1 MIYVISDT
9 HIPERA
15 SKLPQKF
22 VENIKRE
29 DIIFHA
35 GDFTSIRTYREL
47 ENLAFLYA
55 VCGNMDCPEIKEL
68 LPSKKIIELSGFKVG
83 LIHGSG
89 SPFNLTEKVYKE
101 FDEKLDVIIFGHSHT
116 PYNQKKRETLL
127 FNPGSCAGNLLSW
140 QKSYGIIHM
149 EEGRIWGEIVYLK

>member
-15 SKLPQKF
+15 SELPRKF
-22 VENIKRE
+22 VEKIKKE

-35 GDFTSIRTYREL
+35 GDFTSLKTYREL
-47 ENLAFLYA
+47 ENLATLYA

-68 LPSKKIIELSGFKVG
+68 LPSKKIIEFSGFIVG

-101 FDEKLDVIIFGHSHT
+101 FSQELDLIILGHSHT
-116 PYNQKKRETLL
+116 PYNQKFGEILL
-127 FNPGSCAGNLLSW
+127 FNPGSLAGNFLSW
-140 QKSYGIIHM
+140 QKSYGILHTD
-149 EEGRIWGEIVYLK
+149 RSKIWGEHVYIK

>member
-1 MIYVISDT
+1 MIYAISDT

-15 SKLPQKF
+15 LELPRKF
-22 VENIKRE
+22 AENIKKE

-35 GDFTSIRTYREL
+35 GDFTSIKTYREL
-47 ENLAFLYA
+47 ENLTFLYA

-68 LPSKKIIELSGFKVG
+68 LPSKKIIELTGFKVG

-101 FDEKLDVIIFGHSHT
+101 FNEKLDLIIFGHSHT
-116 PYNQKKRETLL
+116 PYNQKKGETLL

-149 EEGRIWGEIVYLK
+149 EEGRIWGEIVNFK

>member
-22 VENIKRE
+22 VEKVKKE
-29 DIIFHA
+29 DMIFHA
-35 GDFTSIRTYREL
+35 GDFTSLKTYREL
-47 ENLAFLYA
+47 ENLASLYA

-101 FDEKLDVIIFGHSHT
+101 FNEELDLIIFGHSHT
-116 PYNQKKRETLL
+116 PYNQKQGEVIF
-127 FNPGSCAGNLLSW
+127 FNPGSLAGNFLSW
-140 QKSYGIIHM
+140 QKSYGILHTD
-149 EEGRIWGEIVYLK
+149 GGKIWGEIVYLK